1 MSMLN
6 GFVIVDKPAGMTS
19 AKIVGK
25 LKHILVGLGEKNTKI
40 GHFGT
45 LDPDGEGV
53 LPIALGRA
61 VRLFSYQ
68 EGKEKVYQTEF
79 KFGIQTDT
87 LDCSGTVL
95 NTSDRLPTLL
105 EVQNAANE
113 MIGTSLQIPPLY
125 SAKSVDGKRAYELA
139 RKGVEVN
146 LKPKEIKIFRF
157 EAIELIESNIF
168 RMIISVSAGTYI
180 RSIARDM
187 GERLGTFCSMKYI
200 KRLKSGVFEL
210 KDSVKPEALRSENFR
225 DYILPI
231 EYFLTEFERVDVP
244 EELSKILLTGSE
256 IYGMELPEKP
266 FSVYL
271 LNRLIGIGVRTE
283 ENKLRIKTWLL

>member
-1 MSMLN
+1 MNMLN
-6 GFVIVDKPAGMTS
+6 GFVIVDKTAGTTS
-19 AKIVGK
+19 AKVVGK
-25 LKHILVGLGEKNTKI
+25 LKHILVALGEKNTKI

-68 EGKEKVYQTEF
+68 EGKEKVYLTEF

-87 LDCSGTVL
+87 LDCSGKVL
-95 NTSDRLPTLL
+95 NTSDRLPTLA
-105 EVQNAANE
+105 EVQNAARK
-113 MIGTSLQIPPLY
+113 MIGKSLQMPPNY
-125 SAKSVDGKRAYELA
+125 SAKSVDGTRAYELA

-146 LKPKEIKIFRF
+146 LKPKEIEIFRF
-157 EAIELIESNIF
+157 EAIEQIEPDVF

-200 KRLKSGVFEL
+200 KRLKSGVFDL
-210 KDSVKPEALRSENFR
+210 KDSVKSESLHPENFHAH
-225 DYILPI
+225 ILPI
-231 EYFLTEFERVDVP
+231 DYFLTEFERVNVP

-256 IYGMELPEKP
+256 IYGMKLPKKP

-271 LNRLIGIGVRTE
+271 SNRLIGIGIRTE
-283 ENKLRIKTWLL
+283 EDKLRIKTWLI